1 MTDTEYNQM
10 VDNLIFVTK
19 NGKLNWT
26 ENNEIFYT
34 EINGCPLSLD
44 SDYDPNINSA
54 YARLSLSNSDKVV
67 FATYTYYADSNK
79 EEYEKLMKL
88 WEAIRDKLYQISV
101 SEKKI
106 FDALNDMAF
115 AAKMGF

>member
-1 MTDTEYNQM
+1 MTDIEYNKM
-10 VDNLIFVTK
+10 VDNLIYVTK
-19 NGKLNWT
+19 EGRLIWT

-34 EINGCPLSLD
+34 EISGCPLSLD
-44 SDYDPNINSA
+44 ADYDPNINSSF
-54 YARLSLSNSDKVV
+54 ARLSLSNSDKVV

-79 EEYEKLMKL
+79 AEYEKLMQL
-88 WEAIRDKLYQISV
+88 WGTIRDKLYQISS

-106 FDALNDMAF
+106 CETLNDMAF